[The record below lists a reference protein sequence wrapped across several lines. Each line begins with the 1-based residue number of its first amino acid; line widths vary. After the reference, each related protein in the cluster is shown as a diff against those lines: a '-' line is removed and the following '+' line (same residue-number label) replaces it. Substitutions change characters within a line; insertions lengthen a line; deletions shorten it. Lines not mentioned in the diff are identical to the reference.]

1 MNHRLTTMHFLGQT
15 HLTFCCKISEKKCK
29 IILCISLSGLPKPP
43 DVLKAATGSN
53 GILAGLKNGAVW
65 IDHST
70 TDYEQNLMFEEE
82 ASKKGAHILESPIT
96 GGLEAL
102 KKGQMAVWVAGDVEA
117 YKKSK
122 SVLDAS
128 YTTVMYTGKLG
139 TAMIPK
145 VLSNMLCAVQVLAM
159 SECFAIGDL
168 LTILL
173 ATFAS

>member
-1 MNHRLTTMHFLGQT
+1 MQMQFL
-15 HLTFCCKISEKKCK
+15 
-29 IILCISLSGLPKPP
+29 GLPKPP

-53 GILAGLKNGAVW
+53 GILAGLKNGSVW

-70 TDYEQNLMFEEE
+70 TSYEQNLMFEEE

-117 YKKSK
+117 YKKTK
-122 SVLDAS
+122 AILDAS
-128 YTTVMYTGKLG
+128 YTTVMYTGELG

-159 SECFAIGDL
+159 SECFAIGDFSTL
-168 LTILL
+168 LLFFKHPLLDNIL
-173 ATFAS
+173 F